1 MADVYPMHDL
11 GDPALLLNAKFK
23 RLVPIA
29 DLAELGATKAPER
42 LWALNDWL
50 PLSQATYLT
59 GPGSAGK
66 SLLGQQM
73 ATCSA
78 LGLPFMGVLM
88 RQANSIYLTCED
100 DLGELHRRQ
109 EAICASLGITMA
121 SLAGKLHLVT
131 LAGHIGT
138 ELATFEK
145 PEADEFGGMS
155 PMIRPT
161 ARFNAIEATAIAYD
175 VGFIVL
181 DNVAHLF
188 TGNENIR
195 NEVAAFMALMN
206 RLAQRTSGS
215 VLLIG
220 HPNKA
225 GDSFSGSTAWENQV
239 RSRLYLETP
248 RQDDGTALDPDERV
262 LSRQKSNY
270 AANGATL
277 KFRWHKWA
285 FVDEASLPSAFRDEL
300 QETIKASYDN
310 ELFLACLR
318 ERNRQ
323 ERPVSESPASRT
335 YAALIFSQMPESKGI
350 GRARLEAA
358 LDRLFRIGAIERGF
372 VCRKDRKD
380 RDGLR
385 ECADLRADPAP
396 TGCAD
401 VRAVEAPTCA
411 VSHPIPK
418 GIRGAAHGPAA
429 PQPEDI
435 IWDDQGEAA

>member
-1 MADVYPMHDL
+1 MADIYPLPDVT
-11 GDPALLLNAKFK
+11 DPSSLINLKWK
-23 RLVPIA
+23 QLVPIA
-29 DLAELGATKAPER
+29 DLAEMGGRKAPER
-42 LWALNDWL
+42 LWALKDWL
-50 PLSQATYLT
+50 PLSQATYFT

-78 LGLPFMGVLM
+78 FGLPFMGVTM

-100 DLGELHRRQ
+100 DVGELHKRQ
-109 EAICASLGITMA
+109 EAICAALGISMA
-121 SLAGKLHLVT
+121 SLAGKLHLVS

-138 ELATFEK
+138 ELAVFEK
-145 PEADEFGGMS
+145 PETDEFGNTS
-155 PMIRPT
+155 SMIRAT
-161 ARFNAIEATAIAYD
+161 SRFSAIEATAIAYD

-220 HPNKA
+220 HPNKS

-239 RSRLYLETP
+239 RSRIYLETP
-248 RQDDGTALDPDERV
+248 RLDDGSVVDPDARV

-277 KFRWHKWA
+277 NFRWHKWA
-285 FVDEASLPSAFRDEL
+285 FVNEASLPADYREEL
-300 QETIKASYDN
+300 QKTIEATRDN
-310 ELFLACLR
+310 ELFLACLA

-323 ERPVSESPASRT
+323 NRPVSEHSGANYAPKQFAS
-335 YAALIFSQMPESKGI
+335 MPESKNVGQK
-350 GRARLEAA
+350 RLTAA
-358 LDRLFRIGAIERGF
+358 MDRLFRIGRIEHAF
-372 VCRKDRKD
+372 VCRDQQRR
-380 RDGLR
+380 RDKHGLV
-385 ECADLRADPAP
+385 EVLEAQQTIATNAQPTPAP
-396 TGCAD
+396 DRITPGTQTASN
-401 VRAVEAPTCA
+401 T
-411 VSHPIPK
+411 HPIPK
-418 GIRGAAHGPAA
+418 VYAERFNQAV
-429 PQPEDI
+429 
-435 IWDDQGEAA
+435 QGSNKR

>member
-1 MADVYPMHDL
+1 MRDL
-11 GDPALLLNAKFK
+11 TDPAALIDARYRK
-23 RLVPIA
+23 LVPIA
-29 DLAELGATKAPER
+29 DLAAMGVTKAPER
-42 LWALNDWL
+42 LWALDDWL
-50 PLSQATYLT
+50 PLNQATYFT

-78 LGLPFMGVLM
+78 LGLPFMGVAM
-88 RQANSIYLTCED
+88 RQANAIYLTCED
-100 DLGELHRRQ
+100 DLSELHRRQ
-109 EAICASLGITMA
+109 EAICAALGVSMA

-131 LAGHIGT
+131 LAGHIGS

-145 PEADEFGGMS
+145 PETDELGNTS

-161 ARFNAIEATAIAYD
+161 DRFHAIEATAIAYD

-239 RSRLYLETP
+239 RSRIYLETP
-248 RQDDGTALDPDERV
+248 RLDDGTVVDPDARV

-270 AANGATL
+270 AANGGTL

-285 FVDEASLPSAFRDEL
+285 FVDEASLPSEFRDEL
-300 QETIKASYDN
+300 QETIKATHDN
-310 ELFLACLR
+310 EVFLTCLR

-335 YAALIFSQMPESKGI
+335 YAGLVFSQMPESKGI
-350 GRARLEAA
+350 GRARLDAA

-372 VCRKDRKD
+372 VGRINRKDKE
-380 RDGLR
+380 GLR
-385 ECADLRADPAP
+385 ETRADLCADPAP

-401 VRAVEAPTCA
+401 LRSVEAPTCA

-418 GIRGAAHGPAA
+418 GIRGAAHGQAA
-429 PQPEDI
+429 PHPEDI
-435 IWDDQGEAA
+435 IWDEGDAA